1 MSLVYRCVR
10 KIGYLLRLRLEPTPG
25 RAWRWRI
32 AFLAALA
39 RLHGWTLRY
48 RVQDKA
54 GYLDGRFSGSVI
66 LLLWHNRIFSMP
78 YLYARVRQKQR
89 PRALVLTSVGPEGS
103 LLELFMSY
111 FGLGAVRGSTSRR
124 ASMALREMTA
134 RLAEGHDIMITPDGP
149 LGPRYRLQPGALS
162 LARHSGCPILP
173 VHIEYSHFR
182 RFNLDGSQIDSLA
195 RLDVTSDPHTGRRK
209 EEEEFGNDA
218 GSRAHHDPSLV
229 MVERRPARVLR
240 HVNPQIPAPPRCRDG
255 IGSSPAWE

>member
-1 MSLVYRCVR
+1 MSLAYRCVR

-32 AFLAALA
+32 AFLAVLA

-54 GYLDGRFSGSVI
+54 GYLSGRFSGSVI
-66 LLLWHNRIFSMP
+66 FLLWHNRIFSMP

-149 LGPRYRLQPGALS
+149 LGPRYRLQPGPLY
-162 LARHSGCPILP
+162 LAERSGCPILP
-173 VHIEYSHFR
+173 LHIEYSHFR
-182 RFNLDGSQIDSLA
+182 RFKTWDGFAIALPFA
-195 RLDVTSDPHTGRRK
+195 RVDVTVDPPFLVKAET
-209 EEEEFGNDA
+209 EEEFENE
-218 GSRAHHDPSLV
+218 RLRLERIMTESLV
-229 MVERRPARVLR
+229 MDRAS
-240 HVNPQIPAPPRCRDG
+240 APR
-255 IGSSPAWE
+255 